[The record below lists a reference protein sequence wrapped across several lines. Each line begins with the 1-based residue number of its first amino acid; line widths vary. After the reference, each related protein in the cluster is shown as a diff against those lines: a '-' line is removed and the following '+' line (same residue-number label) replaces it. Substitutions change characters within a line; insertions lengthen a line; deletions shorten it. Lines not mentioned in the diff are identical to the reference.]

1 MLYQVDI
8 GYACFGVEVR
18 NGIVVEAAPIGGW
31 MIRKPWK
38 TVKVWIKKR
47 EGTIL
52 KCGEEK

>member
-1 MLYQVDI
+1 MLFQVDL
-8 GYACFGVEVR
+8 GYACFGVEVKK
-18 NGIVVEAAPIGGW
+18 GVVVEAAPIGGW
-31 MIRKPWK
+31 MVRKPWK